1 MLTRMDL
8 IEHEHE
14 ENMRREAAA
23 EKLRQIADMLSRH
36 NEIRFD
42 QNGLATTVKV
52 PDEVTFSLEV
62 EVGDEGSEIEI
73 EISW

>member
-1 MLTRMDL
+1 MDL

-23 EKLRQIADMLSRH
+23 EKLREIADMLSRH
-36 NEIRFD
+36 NEIRFV
-42 QNGLATTVKV
+42 QGGLPTTVKV
-52 PDEVTFSLEV
+52 PDEVEFSLEI
-62 EVGDEGSEIEI
+62 EVGSEGNEIEI